1 MVAFIRFT
9 AVVLCLCASGEVF
22 ARKVPGGL
30 DEVLEKAWKGRDV
43 ILRGSIHQN
52 PMAYYEH
59 GGEVYYYAHA
69 RRYPTLFRIAKDEPV
84 QIRSVKTRDDAIE
97 VEFVSAR
104 LGKGQARF
112 SSPLHSPP
120 INRAAFDTGFALCFK
135 TGEDAEVLPALIG
148 NTQSNLFHVASCNH
162 LPDADKRRAFHAQS
176 EAEGAGMRPCKL
188 CFMRMPLVSD
198 YATERALGLYASQQV
213 QGMGQLS
220 TDHALQ
226 VRAREIGQRVLDNWP
241 VPLQGYHY
249 RFSVME
255 DDEINAYALP
265 TGFVFVNRGLLETTE
280 SELEIEGVIA
290 HEIAHVERRHSYRI
304 YRNEQKK
311 QAIAAGVGVLVGV
324 IAGAKSKDDKVENAI
339 IWGGLAATLAKSATD
354 MFFEGYPRSMEEEAD
369 AMAALYL
376 ERQYGREGLAEMT
389 RVLKKLRYYT
399 DYVGGDEK
407 NLQAFR
413 SHPLLDDRIAAFTG
427 SKVDV
432 FDNPVLVV
440 GRNKKGDAV
449 VTLEMSCQRS
459 TTPAVASRFSLDPT
473 QVLGKVYATAD
484 IGKPRKFKDIVFT
497 LPTGK
502 KIKLDNKEDS
512 LIGPYEDQ
520 GFLLRGDLPGTLDAL
535 EVKNVSV
542 TLPGSGLNW
551 RMEK

>member
-1 MVAFIRFT
+1 MIAFIRFT

-97 VEFVSAR
+97 VEFVSVR

-120 INRAAFDTGFALCFK
+120 INRAAFDAGFALCFK

-162 LPDADKRRAFHAQS
+162 LPDADKRRAFHAQA
-176 EAEGAGMRPCKL
+176 EAEGTGMRPCKL

-226 VRAREIGQRVLDNWP
+226 VRAREIGQRVLGNWP

-354 MFFEGYPRSMEEEAD
+354 VFFEGYPRSMEEEAD

-484 IGKPRKFKDIVFT
+484 IGKPRKFKDIIFT
-497 LPTGK
+497 MTTGK